1 VKLSNLFLKSSNF
14 FGLTSDVIYTVLLRG
29 WQFLAGGL
37 TLIFIIHALSP
48 EEQGLYYIFYSI
60 LAIQIFFDLGLT
72 TVLVQ
77 FASYEKSK
85 MKWIKNK
92 LSGDSVA
99 KSRLSSLFRF
109 SIKWYFLA
117 ILIMISSLIPSGL
130 YFISIHDLSLDPI
143 YWKYSWI
150 FILLATAFNLA
161 LSPIFSILEGCDLI
175 KDVARF
181 RLIQDFFSYLVF
193 WGLLYCGFGL
203 FSAGLFQLLRFLF
216 SISWLFYNK
225 RSIIY
230 DILNAESKNN
240 LINWRSEI
248 WPMQWRYGISALS
261 GFFIFQFFPIA
272 LYTFFGP
279 IVAGRMGMS
288 ISITSAI
295 AIIAMSWLTTKV
307 PKISFLI
314 HTKKPNELDHYFY
327 AGLKQALAVSIIIG
341 TILAGLVFYF
351 SLNDF
356 TFIDRIVDPISM
368 MFLILASIL
377 NVIIFSFATLLR
389 AFKVERFSLH
399 SFCTGVI
406 ILFTTILLGKKYGEA
421 GVCLG
426 YFIAILLVALPWAYL
441 IFVKNRRMVS

>member
-1 VKLSNLFLKSSNF
+1 MKFSNLFLKSRNF
-14 FGLTSDVIYTVLLRG
+14 FGLSPDVIYTIFHRG

-37 TLIFIIHALSP
+37 TIIFIVHSLSP

-60 LAIQIFFDLGLT
+60 LAIQIFFDMGLT

-77 FASYEKSK
+77 FASHEKSK
-85 MKWIKNK
+85 LKWIENK
-92 LSGDSVA
+92 LSGDLVA
-99 KSRLSSLFRF
+99 KSRLSSLLKG
-109 SIKWYFLA
+109 SLKWYFLA
-117 ILIMISSLIPSGL
+117 ILIMILSLMPSGL
-130 YFISIHDLSLDPI
+130 YFISIHNLNLEPF

-150 FILLATAFNLA
+150 LILLTTAFNLA
-161 LSPIFSILEGCDLI
+161 ISPIFSILEGCDLV

-216 SISWLFYNK
+216 SILWLFFRK
-225 RSIIY
+225 RTITY
-230 DILNAESKNN
+230 GILNGGYKKNS
-240 LINWRSEI
+240 INWKEEV
-248 WPMQWRYGISALS
+248 WPMQWRYAISAMS

-279 IVAGRMGMS
+279 TVAGRMGMS

-314 HTKKPNELDHYFY
+314 HTKKLNELDHYFY
-327 AGLKQALAVSIIIG
+327 VGLKQALAVSVIIG
-341 TILAGLVFYF
+341 SLLTALVFYF
-351 SLNDF
+351 SLNNF
-356 TFIDRIVDPISM
+356 TFIDRIVDPVSM
-368 MFLILASIL
+368 MFLTLASIL

-389 AFKVERFSLH
+389 AYKEERFSLH
-399 SFCTGVI
+399 AFCTGII
-406 ILFTTILLGKKYGEA
+406 ILFTTIILGKKYGEA

-426 YFIAILLVALPWAYL
+426 YFIAILLVALPWAFL